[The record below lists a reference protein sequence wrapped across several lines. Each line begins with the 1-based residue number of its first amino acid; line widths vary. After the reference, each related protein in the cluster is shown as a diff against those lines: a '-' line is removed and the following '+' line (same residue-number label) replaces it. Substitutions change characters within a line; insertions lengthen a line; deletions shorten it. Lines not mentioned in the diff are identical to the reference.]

1 MQFKFSA
8 LKQSQTAEKAYNAE
22 DISPVCPHNIHLT
35 SHTPLA
41 LFFINVINLK
51 HIDRAILG
59 RHVSWRFFVDPGFLF
74 IPQTAKNDYF
84 LVWQI
89 HPDVTFS
96 QIMKCK
102 DYPS

>member
-8 LKQSQTAEKAYNAE
+8 LKQSQTAEKAYNAK

-41 LFFINVINLK
+41 LFSSTSSTWSISIVPFWA
-51 HIDRAILG
+51 DMFLG
-59 RHVSWRFFVDPGFLF
+59 DFFVDPGFLF